1 MKGYIKKFLQY
12 LEIERNFSS
21 HTLRA
26 YKTDL
31 EDFLHFL
38 DKQGIHHLDN
48 ISTQHIRS
56 YLVSLMQA
64 LRRRTVNRRLS
75 SLRSFF
81 KFLLRKG
88 YIKKHPVEAIF
99 SPKLEKDLPQFL
111 TVDETFR
118 LLQTPQGN
126 TPLARRDKAILE
138 LLYATGMRVSELAS
152 LDLGQV
158 DLKRK
163 VIRVYGKGRKERLVF
178 IGEKAKEALQAY
190 LEVRPKL
197 VRAFQEQAL
206 FLNAR
211 GGRLSPRSIE
221 RIVKKYGNLSGMY
234 KNIYPHM
241 LRHSFA
247 THLLNQGADLR
258 VVQELLGHVSLSTT
272 QKYTHITVEKLMEIY
287 DKTHPRS

>member
-1 MKGYIKKFLQY
+1 MKGFVKEFLRY
-12 LEIERNFSS
+12 LEIERNFSY

-26 YKTDL
+26 YKADL

-38 DKQGIHHLDN
+38 DKEGIDSLDK

-64 LRRRTVNRRLS
+64 FRRRTVNRKLS

-81 KFLLRKG
+81 KFLFKKG
-88 YIKKHPVEAIF
+88 YIKKHPAEAIF
-99 SPKLEKDLPQFL
+99 SPKLEKDLPHFL

-118 LLQTPQGN
+118 LLEAPQGN
-126 TPLARRDKAILE
+126 TPLARRDRAILE
-138 LLYATGMRVSELAS
+138 LLYATGMRVSELAG

-158 DLKRK
+158 DLKQGF
-163 VIRVYGKGRKERLVF
+163 IRVYGKGRKERLAF

-190 LEVRPKL
+190 LKARSRLAHTLK
-197 VRAFQEQAL
+197 EQAL

-221 RIVKKYGNLSGMY
+221 RIVKKYGQLSGMY

-258 VVQELLGHVSLSTT
+258 AVQELLGHVSLSTT